1 MYCVHVMRRL
11 EDSQSFRHFM
21 LAMWLVYFVYNTK
34 RVYSCPQLSKTIRQG
49 LDDDSMQFGS
59 ICNHFRGYVYLVDM
73 PGQPNLFFI
82 FISQL
87 EIKNADGFSYTTFYC
102 VSGSLL

>member
-1 MYCVHVMRRL
+1 
-11 EDSQSFRHFM
+11 
-21 LAMWLVYFVYNTK
+21 
-34 RVYSCPQLSKTIRQG
+34 
-49 LDDDSMQFGS
+49 MQFGS
-59 ICNHFRGYVYLVDM
+59 IRNHFRGYVYLVDM